1 MAKRDV
7 EINSGSMAD
16 ISFLLLTFFLLTSSI
31 DTDLGITR
39 KLPPPPDPNQEEADV
54 NKRNVFTVLVNKYDG
69 LLVQNRPAD
78 ISQLRDQAK
87 EFLANPSDRS
97 DLPEKKEIMIE
108 GLGNYKVSKGVISL
122 QNDRGTSY
130 KMYIQVQNEL
140 AAAVNE
146 LRNELAKQRFG
157 VAFDKLTDQDQI
169 NAISKAIPVSI
180 SEAEP
185 KDVGGTK

>member
-146 LRNELAKQRFG
+146 LRNELSKQRFG
-157 VAFDKLTDQDQI
+157 VGFDKLTDQDQI

>member
-39 KLPPPPDPNQEEADV
+39 KLPPPPDPNQEVSDV

-87 EFLANPSDRS
+87 EFLANPTDRI
-97 DLPEKKEIMIE
+97 DLPEKKSVEIE
-108 GLGNYKVSKGVISL
+108 GLGTYMVSKGVISL

-146 LRNELAKQRFG
+146 LRNELSKQRFG
-157 VAFDKLTDQDQI
+157 VAFDKLSDQDQI

-185 KDVGGTK
+185 KDVGGSR